1 MFTRNS
7 DQSHIMFITKQI
19 FNYQQN
25 KTFRLSQIGGLEVK
39 EHWVCYT
46 FP

>member
-25 KTFRLSQIGGLEVK
+25 KTFDFFKLV
-39 EHWVCYT
+39 V
-46 FP
+46 